1 MTVGDETVGD
11 ETVGDE
17 TVGDETVG
25 DEMVT
30 VDGLRA
36 WMFEFARIVAEN
48 KEHLTQLDSA
58 IGDADHGINLNR
70 GMQAVLGVLDGAPPK
85 EVSDLLKTVGMTL
98 VSTVGGASGALYGT
112 YFLRLATSGGDTSEL
127 SPAEFGAALRAG
139 LDGVVARG
147 KPELGDKTMFDAM
160 APATDALNAALAAGE
175 RLATALGEASS
186 AAAAGR
192 DATIPLLARKGR
204 ASYLGERS
212 IGHQDPGATSTA
224 MLFAAA
230 AATLA

>member
-1 MTVGDETVGD
+1 MGRL
-11 ETVGDE
+11 
-17 TVGDETVG
+17 TVG

-36 WMFEFARIVAEN
+36 WMVEFARIVGEN

-70 GMQAVLGVLDGAPPK
+70 GMQAVLGVLDGESPK
-85 EVSDLLKTVGMTL
+85 EVSDLLKTIGMTL

-112 YFLRLATSGGDTSEL
+112 YFLRLGTSSGDTAEL

-139 LDGVVARG
+139 VDGVVARG

-175 RLATALGEASS
+175 SLAAALGAASS